1 LEYNFGTGFAIGALE
16 LLERLTLMLMSGV
29 DDGSTLVLRTDSDG
43 TLSSNQWKLSL
54 GRKDDNDLCLRNDTF
69 VSRQHAFLIW
79 RDNGWWL
86 EDRDSTNGSF
96 LESNHDFFSDTRV
109 QGTVPIEIGQL
120 FRVGRTWMR
129 IQAAE

>member
-1 LEYNFGTGFAIGALE
+1 LEYNFRKSFAIGAFE

-29 DDGSTLVLRTDSDG
+29 DDGSTLVLRSDSDG
-43 TLSSNQWKLSL
+43 TKTHNQWKLTL

-79 RDNGWWL
+79 RDGGWWL
-86 EDRDSTNGSF
+86 EDRESTNGSF
-96 LESNHDFFSDTRV
+96 LESQIDFFSDERV
-109 QGTVPIEIGQL
+109 QGIVPLEVGQL

-129 IQAAE
+129 IQAVE

>member
-1 LEYNFGTGFAIGALE
+1 
-16 LLERLTLMLMSGV
+16 MLMSGV
-29 DDGSTLVLRTDSDG
+29 DDGSTLVLRSDSDG
-43 TLSSNQWKLSL
+43 IHTNNQWKISL

-79 RDNGWWL
+79 RDGGWWL

-96 LESNHDFFSDTRV
+96 LESQIDFFSDERV
-109 QGTVPIEIGQL
+109 QNIVPLEIGQL

-129 IQAAE
+129 IQAVE

>member
-1 LEYNFGTGFAIGALE
+1 

-43 TLSSNQWKLSL
+43 TVSSNQWKLSL